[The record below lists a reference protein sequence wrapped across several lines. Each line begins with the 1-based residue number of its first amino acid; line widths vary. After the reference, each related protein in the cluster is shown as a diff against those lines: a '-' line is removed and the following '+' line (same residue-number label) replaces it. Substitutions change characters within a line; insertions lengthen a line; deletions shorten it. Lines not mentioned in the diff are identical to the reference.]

1 MFTPRPD
8 ATWWE
13 SVPYGGH
20 AIGIFGDWGSG
31 KTTLMHAIE
40 RELEAAETVVT
51 LWFNAWR
58 YEREEHLIVPLL
70 DALREA
76 LKQWGDRPGR
86 DPDRRERARRAAAT
100 VFRAAGALLAGLSI
114 TAGVPGGPNL
124 VLDIDRARGDWRQR
138 EEETK
143 AVQQPRSLY
152 HAVFRAL
159 QDSFAQFVER
169 GQQRIAVFIDDL
181 DRCLPASAL
190 EILESMKLFFDL
202 EGFVFV
208 VGLDREVV
216 QRAVELKYR
225 PMEAAAGA
233 VDSPVRGSEY
243 IKKIFQV
250 PFSLPQISVR
260 QVDEF
265 LRALAGAGLPAEQWD
280 DLWKRVRPHLDHVIT
295 EAGVNPRE
303 IKRYLNAWTLQRKI
317 NPALQPDVVLALQ
330 TLAFRED
337 WRQVYEVLLA
347 EREMF
352 TAAVRRQLDGDAA
365 AVENLWPEL
374 VTTPRS
380 CLAYLESLGLPLLEA
395 PSLDPYL
402 HSIESTGSTHAG
414 LVDVYRAV
422 GDLRGLLRETAGAA
436 TADGRRK
443 LQSNFHE
450 QLPRLLNALK
460 GLPSNTA
467 ATRPPGRHRGPAGTP
482 GPNPAHPAACQQ
494 HRGRPVG
501 ARTLATFRRRAARP
515 HPDPPTRSP
524 PASYR
529 RSNPGRPTLVLC
541 GPNQV
546 GYAGVGHDRTV
557 HERGTGTAPGVG
569 AAIGSHVDGDVAQ
582 LEERLLCNSL
592 DSCAVLTCPNAG
604 SCVPKIG

>member
-1 MFTPRPD
+1 METDRYRILLDVPAERPALKFNEYARAFAAVARESEPRF
-8 ATWWE
+8 
-13 SVPYGGH
+13 

-31 KTTLMHAIE
+31 KTTLMRAIE
-40 RELEAAETVVT
+40 RELEATETVVT

-100 VFRAAGALLAGLSI
+100 VSRAAGALLAGLSI
-114 TAGVPGGPNL
+114 TAGVPGGPSL

-138 EEETK
+138 EEE

-159 QDSFAQFVER
+159 QESFAQFVEH
-169 GQQRIAVFIDDL
+169 GQQRIVVFIDDL
-181 DRCLPASAL
+181 DRCLPTSAL

-225 PMEAAAGA
+225 PLEAAAGA

-265 LRALAGAGLPAEQWD
+265 LDSLAGADLPAEQWE
-280 DLWKRVRPHLDHVIT
+280 DLLDRVRPHLDHVIT

-303 IKRYLNAWTLQRKI
+303 IKRYLNSYTLQRKI
-317 NPALQPDVVLALQ
+317 NPALQPDVVLGLQ

-337 WRQVYEVLLA
+337 WRQAYEVLLA

-374 VTTPRS
+374 ATTPRS
-380 CLAYLESLGLPLLEA
+380 CFAYLESLGMPLLQA

-414 LVDVYRAV
+414 LVDAYRVV
-422 GDLRGLLRETAGAA
+422 GDLRGLLRETANAA
-436 TADGRRK
+436 TADNRRK
-443 LQSNFHE
+443 LQSNFRE
-450 QLPRLLNALK
+450 QLPRLINALK
-460 GLPSNTA
+460 ALPNNA
-467 ATRPPGRHRGPAGTP
+467 PATRLQADIETVLGRLDPTQLAQ
-482 GPNPAHPAACQQ
+482 HPASGTEDDRSALERWQRSADELLVHIQ
-494 HRGRPVG
+494 TRLREVRQAASVG
-501 ARTLATFRRRAARP
+501 
-515 HPDPPTRSP
+515 PT
-524 PASYR
+524 
-529 RSNPGRPTLVLC
+529 
-541 GPNQV
+541 Q
-546 GYAGVGHDRTV
+546 
-557 HERGTGTAPGVG
+557 
-569 AAIGSHVDGDVAQ
+569 
-582 LEERLLCNSL
+582 
-592 DSCAVLTCPNAG
+592 
-604 SCVPKIG
+604 